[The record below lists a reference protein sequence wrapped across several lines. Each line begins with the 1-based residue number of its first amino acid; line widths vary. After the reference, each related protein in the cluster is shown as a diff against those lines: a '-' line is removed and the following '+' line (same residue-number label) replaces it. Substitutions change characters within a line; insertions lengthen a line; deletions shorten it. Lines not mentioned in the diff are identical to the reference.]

1 MSCWWNITWNFFS
14 LKNKMRCHKNS
25 EDCKNLAKK
34 FHVLANYKLPLAPS
48 LQGQF
53 HLKSSWNFKN
63 NVLYLY
69 KVQISSTKLAS
80 STLTESWFG
89 STFCT
94 VSLKL
99 FLHNIPILTL
109 YTLYDHFSDCFWRL
123 IFLSKRVMYYN
134 SVSKKDPEQVIN
146 SSIYSF
152 LLLCHH
158 WRT

>member
-1 MSCWWNITWNFFS
+1 MGGQNVLLMEHYLKFFS
-14 LKNKMRCHKNS
+14 LENKMRCHKNS

-99 FLHNIPILTL
+99 FLQYTHFDLTH
-109 YTLYDHFSDCFWRL
+109 TVW
-123 IFLSKRVMYYN
+123 
-134 SVSKKDPEQVIN
+134 
-146 SSIYSF
+146 SF
-152 LLLCHH
+152 LWLLLEINLPFQKSNVLQFC
-158 WRT
+158 

>member
-1 MSCWWNITWNFFS
+1 MGGQNVLLMEHYLNFFS
-14 LKNKMRCHKNS
+14 LKNKIRCHKNS
-25 EDCKNLAKK
+25 KDCKNLAKN

-89 STFCT
+89 STTCT

-99 FLHNIPILTL
+99 FLQ
-109 YTLYDHFSDCFWRL
+109 YTHFDL
-123 IFLSKRVMYYN
+123 IH
-134 SVSKKDPEQVIN
+134 SVW
-146 SSIYSF
+146 SF
-152 LLLCHH
+152 LWLLLEINLPFQKSNVLQFC
-158 WRT
+158 

>member
-1 MSCWWNITWNFFS
+1 MSCWWNITWNFFHW
-14 LKNKMRCHKNS
+14 KNKMRCHKNS
-25 EDCKNLAKK
+25 EDCKNLAKN

-53 HLKSSWNFKN
+53 HLKSSWNLKN

-94 VSLKL
+94 VSLQL
-99 FLHNIPILTL
+99 FLQ
-109 YTLYDHFSDCFWRL
+109 YTHFDL
-123 IFLSKRVMYYN
+123 IH
-134 SVSKKDPEQVIN
+134 SVW
-146 SSIYSF
+146 SF
-152 LLLCHH
+152 LWLLLEINLPFQKSNVLQFC
-158 WRT
+158 